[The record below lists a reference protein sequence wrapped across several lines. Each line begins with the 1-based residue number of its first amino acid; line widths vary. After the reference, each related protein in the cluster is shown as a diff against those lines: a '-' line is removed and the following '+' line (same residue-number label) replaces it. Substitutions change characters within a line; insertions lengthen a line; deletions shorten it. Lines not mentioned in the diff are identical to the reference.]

1 MLRFGV
7 GGGGGGEEDVEKVGR
22 TSGKILTTHL
32 LKPETEQQESWRNV
46 LSYHLSWVVLSRKRW
61 SRITHDEYVDGC
73 PQANVACRLFKGHES
88 RYFVCLWSTH
98 SLILANIICDN
109 VSAVLVFLVRY
120 MHKLSISSLSSYL
133 RHDISDLRPPK
144 RSPIRDFKSHILS
157 MMLQS
162 ETWSSS
168 SPGVPS
174 RSKRFGDSWYCEQ
187 DELEER
193 VTRWFRLDICLLMII
208 WSKCVY
214 IAASVPFRLK
224 GSERVFFSRLSAI
237 MLSPVSFPAF

>member
-1 MLRFGV
+1 M
-7 GGGGGGEEDVEKVGR
+7 
-22 TSGKILTTHL
+22 
-32 LKPETEQQESWRNV
+32 
-46 LSYHLSWVVLSRKRW
+46 
-61 SRITHDEYVDGC
+61 
-73 PQANVACRLFKGHES
+73 ACRLFKWHES

-133 RHDISDLRPPK
+133 RHDISDLRLPK
-144 RSPIRDFKSHILS
+144 RPPIRDSKSHSLS

-168 SPGVPS
+168 SLGVQS
-174 RSKRFGDSWYCEQ
+174 RSRRFGDSWYCEE
-187 DELEER
+187 DELQER

-214 IAASVPFRLK
+214 IAASVTFRLN
-224 GSERVFFSRLSAI
+224 GSERFFFHDFPPSCFPQSLSRLFKCLFSFLPVGKSSKWFAWLLPCF
-237 MLSPVSFPAF
+237 LS